1 MQDANAMK
9 PRLLLVEDD
18 PASRAFMAA
27 VIAQFPADVD
37 TAGSVGAAMTL
48 ATSRSY
54 ALWLFDSRLPD
65 GSGIDLLIR
74 LREHGDAT
82 PAVAHTASRDPDEHA
97 ALAQA
102 GFLTTLIK
110 PFAAVE
116 LREAIAATIGS
127 TPGAEAPATE
137 SDPASSVWDDESAL
151 AAMSGSQE
159 HVRIL
164 RELFLSELPAQR
176 DSVLAALGRG
186 DVDAARDTL
195 HRLKASCGFVGAS
208 RLKSA
213 VERLDA
219 AMADAAAAEFF
230 ADAVRRTLATSAS

>member
-37 TAGSVGAAMTL
+37 TAGSVAAAMTL
-48 ATSRSY
+48 ATTRTY
-54 ALWLFDSRLPD
+54 TLWLFDSRLPD
-65 GSGIDLLIR
+65 GSGMDLLIR
-74 LREHGDAT
+74 LRRQGDAT

-110 PFAAVE
+110 PFAAVQ
-116 LREAIAATIGS
+116 LREAIAAALGPIAATAS
-127 TPGAEAPATE
+127 AAAPGPA
-137 SDPASSVWDDESAL
+137 ASVWDDAGAL
-151 AAMSGSQE
+151 AAMNGSQE
-159 HVRIL
+159 HVIIL
-164 RELFLSELPAQR
+164 RELFLTELPAQR
-176 DSVLAALGRG
+176 DAVLAALARG
-186 DVDAARDTL
+186 DAAAARDTL

-208 RLKSA
+208 SLKEA

-219 AMADAAAAEFF
+219 APDDALAADSFS
-230 ADAVRRTLATSAS
+230 DAVRRTLAPIAS